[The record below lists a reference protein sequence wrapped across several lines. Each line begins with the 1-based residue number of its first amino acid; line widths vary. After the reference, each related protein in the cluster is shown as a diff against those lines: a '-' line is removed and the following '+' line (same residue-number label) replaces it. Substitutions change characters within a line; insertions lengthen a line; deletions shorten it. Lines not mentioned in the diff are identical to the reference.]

1 MINNKITFVEK
12 LIKDYPKKDLFCQKN
27 IIKFIKTFVYMLV
40 QIRDCKKIFKKF
52 TNWMHLKVSDNEKF
66 KILEYGSGNLN
77 HLQYEK
83 YLIYDVVEPTKYLFE
98 SSSKK
103 ILLINIINS

>member
-1 MINNKITFVEK
+1 
-12 LIKDYPKKDLFCQKN
+12 
-27 IIKFIKTFVYMLV
+27 
-40 QIRDCKKIFKKF
+40 
-52 TNWMHLKVSDNEKF
+52 MHLKVSDNEKF

-77 HLQYEK
+77 HLQFEK

-103 ILLINIINS
+103 NLINQYYQFLEEIPNDYSNFRTSYKFTL